1 MTNSSDGALLRACAQ
16 KKYEG
21 CVGLFNDWLMR
32 SGGDAIAE
40 WRRVGD
46 KYELEALDAAGSGE
60 HTSVIVDFLLQ
71 VRKRARESERTDRKV
86 LQPRV
91 SVLGACGAQMTTG
104 EGLVLE

>member
-1 MTNSSDGALLRACAQ
+1 MTNSSDGVLLRACAQ

-21 CVGLFNDWLMR
+21 CVRLFNDWLMR
-32 SGGDAIAE
+32 SGGDVIAE

-71 VRKRARESERTDRKV
+71 VSCKCASEHANRSA
-86 LQPRV
+86 QIERV
-91 SVLGACGAQMTTG
+91 YSHV
-104 EGLVLE
+104 